1 MAVASGV
8 QRLVLLSGRGEEAAQ
23 ESELGVQHSGA
34 DWTVLRASWFAQN
47 FSEHFLLEPVL
58 SGVIALPAH
67 DVPEPFLDVDD
78 IADVA
83 VVALTE
89 EGHTG
94 RVYELTGP
102 RLLTFA
108 DVAAELTQATGR
120 DIRFLPV
127 TAEEYAAAAMRPGV
141 PVEEIEPLTDL
152 FTRVLDGRNAYV
164 THDVERVL
172 GRPARD
178 FAEYARA
185 AAATGVWDVAAH
197 EEAAR

>member
-1 MAVASGV
+1 M
-8 QRLVLLSGRGEEAAQ
+8 LLSGRGEEAAQ
-23 ESELGVQHSGA
+23 DSEQALQNSGA
-34 DWTVLRASWFAQN
+34 EWTVLRASWFTQN
-47 FSEHFLLEPVL
+47 FSESYLLEPVL
-58 SGVIALPAH
+58 SGVIALPAN

-108 DVAAELTQATGR
+108 DVAAELTAATRR
-120 DIRFLPV
+120 DVRFVPV
-127 TAEEYAAAAMRPGV
+127 TAEEYAVAALEAGLPA
-141 PVEEIEPLTDL
+141 EEIEPLTDL

-164 THDVERVL
+164 TQ
-172 GRPARD
+172 
-178 FAEYARA
+178 
-185 AAATGVWDVAAH
+185 
-197 EEAAR
+197 